1 MRIKKE
7 LVPQRLSQINNVEA
21 EQCILGCLLID
32 DGDCE
37 ATEEIMASLNIQ
49 DFYFENH
56 QKIFQIMKSLFDK
69 GIKIDFVSVFDLI
82 GRQGYNDKNL
92 IEDLTYYTNIVPSAA
107 NYQYY
112 LKIVKDYSNLRR
124 TENIC
129 NLGHDLVKSGKNA
142 DSVIA
147 TLQDELTK
155 VTEGSLV
162 AECEPIA
169 DSTETTFERIKKR
182 ANGEFDEFGL
192 ETGFKCL
199 DKCLWG
205 LQKSDLVI
213 IAARAGVGKTAF
225 ALNVISHS
233 GLENKK
239 KIAFF
244 SLEMPKNQI
253 VERLFSLNTEI
264 PNFKLKAGILD
275 NKFKQ
280 VEKVKSS
287 LVESKIFIDD
297 DSNNTVQSMTLK
309 AKRLKR
315 REGLD
320 LIVVDYLQFIK
331 PQEKSGNRFQDVGE
345 IARGLKSMARELN
358 VPVIALCQLNRQL
371 DNEDREPTLADLRE
385 SGEIE
390 NNADIVMFLHSKSG
404 RAAELKDI
412 DLIIGKFRNGALK
425 TIRMTYKG
433 DCFKFSEKE
442 KYTPKYEQTKAEL
455 EPIEEDDSLPF

>member
-1 MRIKKE
+1 MRTKKE
-7 LVPQRLSQINNVEA
+7 LVPQRLSQINNLEA

-37 ATEEIMASLNIQ
+37 ATEEIMQALTIQ
-49 DFYFENH
+49 DFYFDEN
-56 QKIFQIMKSLFDK
+56 KKFFQVMKALFDR
-69 GIKIDFVSVFDLI
+69 GIKIDIVSVADLFE
-82 GRQGYNDKNL
+82 RQGEKSDYMSQL
-92 IEDLTYYTNIVPSAA
+92 IAFSNIIPSKA
-107 NYQYY
+107 NYKYY
-112 LKIVKDYSNLRR
+112 LKLVKDYSNLRK

-129 NLGHDLVKSGKNA
+129 LLGADLIKSGKNA
-142 DSVIA
+142 DAVISV
-147 TLQDELTK
+147 LQDELIK
-155 VTEGSLV
+155 VTEGSLT

-169 DSTETTFERIKKR
+169 EATEKAFERIKKR
-182 ANGEFDEFGL
+182 VNGEYDEFGL

-205 LQKSDLVI
+205 LQKSDLIVV
-213 IAARAGVGKTAF
+213 AARAGVGKTAF

-233 GLENKK
+233 ALNEKK

-244 SLEMPKNQI
+244 SLEMPNSQI
-253 VERLFSLNTEI
+253 MERLFSLNAEV
-264 PNFKLKAGILD
+264 PNFKLKAGNLD
-275 NKFKQ
+275 NKFKEI
-280 VEKVKSS
+280 EKVKNA

-297 DSNNTVQSMTLK
+297 DSNNTVQSMLLK

-315 REGLD
+315 KEGLD
-320 LIVVDYLQFIK
+320 LVVIDYLQFIK

-345 IARGLKSMARELN
+345 IARGLKSIARELN

-404 RAAELKDI
+404 RAEEIKNI
-412 DLIIGKFRNGALK
+412 DLIIGKFRNGALR

-433 DCFKFSEKE
+433 DIFKFTEKE
-442 KYTPKYEQTKAEL
+442 KSPPPKMEQIKAEL
-455 EPIEEDDSLPF
+455 EPIEDDGELPF